1 MQGNEGAHNVD
12 TQEEKVLTAMQSAH
26 SVYEQR
32 KEEEKKKNEL
42 KKRLEADKLEEQKRQ
57 QEQLKKVNK
66 KKTSLDQKEGKLK
79 EDEKK
84 TNENYNVASRAF
96 ADATTSLQIAIDS
109 NDMTGIRV
117 AKDLLDSAKKRFEE
131 VKAHRE
137 EQSKIRDNISQGY
150 TEYIAATF

>member
-1 MQGNEGAHNVD
+1 MN
-12 TQEEKVLTAMQSAH
+12 K
-26 SVYEQR
+26 
-32 KEEEKKKNEL
+32 EKKKNEL

-57 QEQLKKVNK
+57 QGQLKKVNK

-96 ADATTSLQIAIDS
+96 DDATTSLQIAID

-117 AKDLLDSAKKRFEE
+117 TKDLLDGAKKRFEE

-137 EQSKIRDNISQGY
+137 EQSKIRDNISQKRKGIQN
-150 TEYIAATF
+150 TLL